1 MSATDWTEAFVKA
14 QAEFPT
20 IPKTKT
26 ADMGTYSYSYA
37 DLGDT
42 IEAVRPILTK
52 HGLAFAQS
60 AVTEDDKIGIET
72 RIYHTAG
79 HVEVFGPL
87 YLPAGGDARAAG
99 SAVTYAR
106 RYSLTAALGITSD
119 EDADGAGA
127 ETSPDEGAETESPPD
142 PHNRAW
148 AVVSDLLGPD
158 EAEVY
163 FKAAIESYG
172 LEVGKDRLNAKQAHG
187 VIANLPGPKEEGAS
201 R

>member
-1 MSATDWTEAFVKA
+1 MKEWMEAFAKA
-14 QAEFPT
+14 QSEFPT
-20 IPKTKT
+20 IAKTKT

-42 IEAVRPILTK
+42 IDAVRPILVK

-60 AVTEDDKIGIET
+60 AVTHDDKIGIET
-72 RIYHTAG
+72 RIYHTSG

-87 YLPAGGDARAAG
+87 YLSGGGDARAAG

-119 EDADGAGA
+119 EDTD
-127 ETSPDEGAETESPPD
+127 SPEPAPD

-148 AVVSDLLGPD
+148 QAVNDALGPE
-158 EAEVY
+158 EASVY

-172 LEVGKDRLNAKQAHG
+172 LEPGKDRLTAEQADELIAK
-187 VIANLPGPKEEGAS
+187 LP
-201 R
+201 

>member
-1 MSATDWTEAFVKA
+1 MSMTDWMVAFAKA

-26 ADMGTYSYSYA
+26 ADMGTYSYTYA
-37 DLGDT
+37 DLGDI

-52 HGLAFAQS
+52 HDLAFAQS
-60 AVTEDDKIGIET
+60 AVTQDGKVGIET

-79 HVEVFGPL
+79 HVEIFGPL
-87 YLPAGGDARAAG
+87 YLPAGSDARAAG

-127 ETSPDEGAETESPPD
+127 EAPLDAHRANGEIPLDA
-142 PHNRAW
+142 HNRAW
-148 AVVSDLLGPD
+148 QAVRDALGPED
-158 EAEVY
+158 GTTY
-163 FKAAIESYG
+163 FKAGLETYG
-172 LEVGKDRLNAKQAHG
+172 LIKPEDRLTEEQADELIAK
-187 VIANLPGPKEEGAS
+187 LP
-201 R
+201 

>member
-1 MSATDWTEAFVKA
+1 MTDRTVDWIVAFTKA

-20 IPKTKT
+20 IAKTKT
-26 ADMGTYSYSYA
+26 ADMGTYSYTYA
-37 DLGDT
+37 DLGDI
-42 IEAVRPILTK
+42 IEAVRPILVE

-60 AVTEDDKIGIET
+60 AVTLDGKVGIET

-87 YLPAGGDARAAG
+87 YLPAGNDARSAG

-127 ETSPDEGAETESPPD
+127 ETPPD
-142 PHNRAW
+142 HHNRAW
-148 AVVSDLLGPD
+148 VAVSDALGYED
-158 EAEVY
+158 GTVY
-163 FKAAIESYG
+163 FKAGLESYG
-172 LEVGKDRLNAKQAHG
+172 LIKREDRLSEEQADELIAK
-187 VIANLPGPKEEGAS
+187 LP
-201 R
+201 

>member
-1 MSATDWTEAFVKA
+1 MSESAIAWVEAFTKA

-26 ADMGTYSYSYA
+26 ADMGTYSYTYA
-37 DLGDT
+37 DLGD
-42 IEAVRPILTK
+42 IIDAVGPILNK
-52 HGLAFAQS
+52 NGLAFAQS
-60 AVTEDDKIGIET
+60 AVTQDGKVGIET

-87 YLPAGGDARAAG
+87 YLPAGNDARSAG

-127 ETSPDEGAETESPPD
+127 ETPPD
-142 PHNRAW
+142 HHNLAW
-148 AVVSDLLGPD
+148 QAVSDALGPQ
-158 EAEVY
+158 EAVDY
-163 FKAAIESYG
+163 FKAGLESYG
-172 LEVGKDRLNAKQAHG
+172 LIKREDRLSEEQADELIAK
-187 VIANLPGPKEEGAS
+187 LP
-201 R
+201 